1 MNYQEIIDLALV
13 YSDRQDTALLS
24 VMDNFLRI
32 VESRVNRQLS
42 IQKQVIRTSL
52 LMEENKEYYGLPADF
67 KALRDIETY
76 SVESPQNKSTLY
88 FRTPEQMNAIEG
100 GSFVGSYYNII
111 ANQLHVLPP
120 NPANM
125 IEIAYYR
132 KLPALTSTDSHNW
145 ISDDNPDVYV
155 FGLMVEIS
163 SFVKDAEAA
172 RLWDSRFITSV
183 KEVSMDDAVDRWS
196 GTPLSM
202 RLL

>member
-1 MNYQEIIDLALV
+1 
-13 YSDRQDTALLS
+13 
-24 VMDNFLRI
+24 
-32 VESRVNRQLS
+32 
-42 IQKQVIRTSL
+42 
-52 LMEENKEYYGLPADF
+52 
-67 KALRDIETY
+67 
-76 SVESPQNKSTLY
+76 
-88 FRTPEQMNAIEG
+88 MNAIEG
-100 GSFVGSYYNII
+100 GSFVGSYYNIT